1 MGRTCEKHYKTTKGK
16 TLMCGIVG
24 FNNKNTVVLNEM
36 IKSINHRGPDDFG
49 TFESDRCSLGH
60 VRLAIVDLSTQGHQ
74 PMLYKNLK
82 MVYNGEVYNFKEIR
96 EELLELNY
104 TFESD
109 TDSEVILK
117 AYHQWGIKAVDKFI
131 GMFAIAIYNQDTSDL
146 VIIRDRVGVKPLYY
160 YHDQEEFIF
169 ASELKPIIKYKD
181 NMSINT
187 DALNEYFQFGYISS
201 NLSIFNNCHKLPAGH
216 YATYNTESATFSIK
230 EYWSI
235 LPFFALPKFQKTEE
249 ELIDELENIL
259 IDAFK
264 YRMVSDVPVGVFL
277 SGGIDS
283 SIVAAILQKHH
294 GNIHTFT
301 IGFHE
306 AEFNEASYAKEV
318 AQYLGTTHTEKFLGA
333 KEAKKILETFVDI
346 YDEPFADSSGIPTTM
361 VCQVAKDSGVKVVL
375 SADGG
380 DEVFC
385 GYSRYWITN
394 KIGKKFFMIPK
405 FIRQPLSAL
414 IKFFN
419 NHILHKIIKNDTLMN
434 KFILLQEYLSYSN
447 WQEMYATT
455 INLSKR
461 EGMKKLLGKYIPI
474 KDKSF
479 SIGEKESP
487 MQGMMV
493 YDYHRYMVDD
503 ILTKVDRATMSVSI
517 EGREPLLDHRI
528 AEFMAQVPFKYKYKN
543 NESKYLLRKVLERY
557 IPKEMIDRPKMGF
570 AIPMNEWFGG
580 DLSILFDENLQ
591 KEKLEEHNLLNN
603 NYIQTI
609 LSKVSKNKNLT
620 VGKLWT
626 VLIFQLWY
634 KKYKSQNR
642 KAK

>member
-1 MGRTCEKHYKTTKGK
+1 
-16 TLMCGIVG
+16 MCGIVG
-24 FNNKNTVVLNEM
+24 FNSKNTSVLNDM

-74 PMLYKNLK
+74 PMLYENLK

-96 EELLELNY
+96 EELINLNY

-160 YHDQEEFIF
+160 YHDKEEFIF
-169 ASELKPIIKYKD
+169 ASELKPIIKYKND
-181 NMSINT
+181 MSINT

-216 YATYNTESATFSIK
+216 YAIYNTKSSSFSIK

-235 LPFFALPKFQKTEE
+235 LPFFELPKFQKTEE
-249 ELIDELENIL
+249 ELVDELENIL

-306 AEFNEASYAKEV
+306 ARFNEASYAKEV
-318 AQYLGTTHTEKFLGA
+318 ANYLGTKHTEKFLGA
-333 KEAKKILETFVDI
+333 EEAQQILENFVDI

-361 VCQVAKDSGVKVVL
+361 VCQIAKKAGVKVVL

-394 KIGKKFFMIPK
+394 KIGKKFFILPK
-405 FIRQPLSAL
+405 FIRKPFSIFMNL
-414 IKFFN
+414 IN
-419 NHILHKIIKNDTLMN
+419 NQILYKVIKNNKLMN
-434 KFILLQEYLSYSN
+434 KFDLLQEYLSYSD
-447 WQEMYATT
+447 WQDMYAST
-455 INLSKR
+455 INIYKH
-461 EGMKKLLGKYIPI
+461 EDVQQLLGEYIPVR
-474 KDKSF
+474 DKSF
-479 SIGEKESP
+479 EIGEKESP
-487 MQGMMV
+487 MQGMML

-528 AEFMAQVPFKYKYKN
+528 AEFMAQVPFEYKYKN
-543 NESKYLLRKVLERY
+543 NDSKYLLRKILERY
-557 IPKEMIDRPKMGF
+557 IPKEMIERPKMGF
-570 AIPMNEWFGG
+570 AIPMKKWFEG
-580 DLSILFDENLQ
+580 DLGILFNENLKKEELEKHNLFNYSYVNKRLSEFNNNSILSIN
-591 KEKLEEHNLLNN
+591 
-603 NYIQTI
+603 
-609 LSKVSKNKNLT
+609 
-620 VGKLWT
+620 KLW
-626 VLIFQLWY
+626 VILVFQLWY
-634 KKYKSQNR
+634 KKYINKR
-642 KAK
+642 KNG